1 MPRKKPTE
9 GNFNP
14 AVPLALPNRELF
26 AQAVASGVPVQ
37 AAYERAGFT
46 GNKTTRSHLRHD
58 PQVDARVTWLLT
70 DRIRAD
76 TAARHRREKPLA
88 DLRARVV
95 RELERVAFADLRNVV
110 QWERRPVVDSEGN
123 VVRFEDAM
131 IPTPSR
137 LLSADAAAAVRGVT
151 TKSGALRIE
160 LADKLQALDKLGRMF
175 GLFQDVA
182 PAANV
187 TVNQLNLNNGPDTAL
202 EAAKRLAFALA
213 KAQHSAIAA
222 PPPAVVESE
231 KAE

>member
-1 MPRKKPTE
+1 MTTVPTMPRKKPTE

-110 QWERRPVVDSEGN
+110 QWERRPVVDRGGQ
-123 VVRFEDAM
+123 RGPLRGCDDPDAVGAFSAL
-131 IPTPSR
+131 T
-137 LLSADAAAAVRGVT
+137 LLQPCAA
-151 TKSGALRIE
+151 
-160 LADKLQALDKLGRMF
+160 
-175 GLFQDVA
+175 
-182 PAANV
+182 
-187 TVNQLNLNNGPDTAL
+187 
-202 EAAKRLAFALA
+202 
-213 KAQHSAIAA
+213 
-222 PPPAVVESE
+222 
-231 KAE
+231 